1 MESYISQ
8 IIEFLMP
15 LGNYFLYFFLFL
27 SAVVENLFPPVPGD
41 TITAFGAF
49 LVGTGRLDFFLVY
62 ALTTAGST
70 AGFIILFFA
79 GKFLEREFFVKK
91 DYSFFPA
98 EKIESA
104 EKWFLKY
111 GYYIVFF
118 NRFLPGLRSVISIVS
133 GICGLKTV
141 PVFILSLISA
151 MIWNL
156 IWIYAGFTI
165 GDNWDTVSSGIARL
179 MSNYNYAA
187 GAAIVIIIAV
197 LIVKYYRSK
206 SAK

>member
-27 SAVVENLFPPVPGD
+27 SAVIENLFPPVPGD

-91 DYSFFPA
+91 DFSFFPA

-104 EKWFLKY
+104 EKWFRKY
-111 GYYIVFF
+111 GYLIVFL
-118 NRFLPGLRSVISIVS
+118 NRFMPGLRSVISIVS
-133 GICGLKTV
+133 GICGLKII
-141 PVFILSLISA
+141 PVFFLSLISA
-151 MIWNL
+151 MVWNL
-156 IWIYAGFTI
+156 IWIYSGFTI
-165 GDNWDTVSSGIARL
+165 GDNWEAVQSGISKL
-179 MSNYNYAA
+179 LSNYNYTV
-187 GAAIVIIIAV
+187 GTVIVIII
-197 LIVKYYRSK
+197 LYLTYKFFRKK
-206 SAK
+206 SVS